1 MASRRTKFTWT
12 NYLIRL
18 AAALALVFSTYNPSE
33 WSFFHW
39 IQPATLDFAKAN
51 VFMALAGIVLLIA
64 WVIFLRA
71 TMHSLGVIGTL
82 LAVAFFGILIWVVL
96 TYLPNLKNNLEIMT
110 WLVLVGMAGVLSAGI
125 SWSHVRR
132 RVTGQIDVD
141 ETDG

>member
-1 MASRRTKFTWT
+1 MATTRKFTWI

-18 AAALALVFSTYNPSE
+18 VAALALVFATYNPSE

-39 IQPATLDFAKAN
+39 VHPAALDSAKAH
-51 VFMALAGIVLLIA
+51 VFMALAGIVLLIG

-71 TMHSLGVIGTL
+71 TMHSLGVIGMI

-132 RVTGQIDVD
+132 RMTGQIDVD

>member
-18 AAALALVFSTYNPSE
+18 AAALVLVFTTYNPLK

-39 IQPATLDFAKAN
+39 VQSAILDFTQAN
-51 VFMALAGIVLLIA
+51 VFMALAGIVLLIG

-71 TMHSLGVIGTL
+71 TMRSLSVFGTV

-96 TYLPNLKNNLEIMT
+96 TYLPTLKDNLKIMT
-110 WLVLVGMAGVLSAGI
+110 WLVLIGMAGVLSAGI
-125 SWSHVRR
+125 SWSHIRR
-132 RVTGQIDVD
+132 RMTGQIDVD

>member
-18 AAALALVFSTYNPSE
+18 AAALVLVFTTYNPLK

-39 IQPATLDFAKAN
+39 VQSAILDFTQAN
-51 VFMALAGIVLLIA
+51 VFMALAGIVLLIG

-71 TMHSLGVIGTL
+71 TMHSLGLFGTV
-82 LAVAFFGILIWVVL
+82 LAVAFFGVLIWVVL
-96 TYLPNLKNNLEIMT
+96 TYLPIPKNNLEIMT
-110 WLVLVGMAGVLSAGI
+110 WLVLIGVAGVLSAGI
-125 SWSHVRR
+125 SWSHIRR
-132 RVTGQIDVD
+132 RMTGQIDVD

>member
-1 MASRRTKFTWT
+1 MAKVRTKFTWT

-18 AAALALVFSTYNPSE
+18 AAALVLVFATYNPSE

-39 IQPATLDFAKAN
+39 VLPATLDFAKAN

-71 TMHSLGVIGTL
+71 TVRSLGRIGTL
-82 LAVAFFGILIWVVL
+82 LAVAFFGILIWVAM
-96 TYLPNLKNNLEIMT
+96 TYLPILKNNLEIMI
-110 WLVLVGMAGVLSAGI
+110 WLVLIGMAGVLSAGI
-125 SWSHVRR
+125 SWSHIRR
-132 RVTGQIDVD
+132 RMTGQLDVD

>member
-1 MASRRTKFTWT
+1 MASRRVNFTGI

-18 AAALALVFSTYNPSE
+18 AAALVLVFSTYNLSE

-39 IQPATLDFAKAN
+39 VKPAILDFSKAN
-51 VFMALAGIVLLIA
+51 VFMALAGIVLLIG

-82 LAVAFFGILIWVVL
+82 LAVAFFGILIWAIL
-96 TYLPNLKNNLEIMT
+96 TYLPTLKENLAIMI
-110 WLVLVGMAGVLSAGI
+110 WLFLIGLAGVLSVGI
-125 SWSHVRR
+125 SWSHIRR
-132 RVTGQIDVD
+132 RMTGQIDVD

>member
-18 AAALALVFSTYNPSE
+18 AAALVLVFTTYNPLK

-39 IQPATLDFAKAN
+39 VQPATLDFANAN

-71 TMHSLGVIGTL
+71 TVRSLGPIGTL

-96 TYLPNLKNNLEIMT
+96 TYLPILKDNLKIMT
-110 WLVLVGMAGVLSAGI
+110 WLVLIGMAGVLSAGI
-125 SWSHVRR
+125 SWSHIRR
-132 RVTGQIDVD
+132 RMTGQIDVD

>member
-1 MASRRTKFTWT
+1 
-12 NYLIRL
+12 
-18 AAALALVFSTYNPSE
+18 
-33 WSFFHW
+33 
-39 IQPATLDFAKAN
+39 
-51 VFMALAGIVLLIA
+51 MALAGIVLLIA

-110 WLVLVGMAGVLSAGI
+110 WLVLVGLAGVLSAGI

-132 RVTGQIDVD
+132 RMTGQIDVD

>member
-1 MASRRTKFTWT
+1 M
-12 NYLIRL
+12 
-18 AAALALVFSTYNPSE
+18 LV
-33 WSFFHW
+33 
-39 IQPATLDFAKAN
+39 
-51 VFMALAGIVLLIA
+51 IA

-71 TMHSLGVIGTL
+71 TMHSLGVIGTF

-132 RVTGQIDVD
+132 RMTGQIDVD